1 MSMDGTGL
9 GTALSLIRFIIWRIA
24 VASLE
29 EVPQELDRR
38 DKMVVIFLAKAIWR
52 FTACARSRLKSGIA
66 DEVNLN
72 VLRLKLIKSIII
84 LGGNVLSP
92 NGM

>member
-29 EVPQELDRR
+29 VHQELDRR

-72 VLRLKLIKSIII
+72 VLGLKLIKSIII